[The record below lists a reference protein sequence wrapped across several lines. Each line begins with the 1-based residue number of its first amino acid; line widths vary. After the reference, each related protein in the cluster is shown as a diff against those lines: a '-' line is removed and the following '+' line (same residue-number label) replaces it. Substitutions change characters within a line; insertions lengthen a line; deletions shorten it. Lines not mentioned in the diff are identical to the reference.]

1 MGSLSL
7 SEGQLPVLKSG
18 EKKMD
23 SIQKRRSIRKYE
35 DRQIEKND
43 IEEIIKAGMLAPSAK
58 NRQPWKYIV
67 YCGSAKAELLDKME
81 NGLVREERTEAA
93 LPLLMNGLPDAFHT
107 LKIMRQAPVLIMILN
122 TNGISIFEKIGV
134 DERVTEICDSL
145 SIGASVENML
155 LRATELGIGSL
166 WIANTCFA
174 YKELVE
180 FIGTEKQLVGAV
192 ALGYADESPNARPRK
207 DFENVV
213 EFRE

>member
-1 MGSLSL
+1 
-7 SEGQLPVLKSG
+7 
-18 EKKMD
+18 MD
-23 SIQKRRSIRKYE
+23 SIQKRRSIRKYK
-35 DRQIEKND
+35 DMQIDKSDIEK
-43 IEEIIKAGMLAPSAK
+43 IVQAGILAPSAK

-67 YCGSAKAELLDKME
+67 YCGDSKEKLLDKME
-81 NGLVREERTEAA
+81 SGLIREESGEAS
-93 LPLLMNGLPDAFHT
+93 LPFSSNGLPDAFHT

-122 TNGISIFEKIGV
+122 TNGVSIFEKIRV

-155 LRATELGIGSL
+155 LKATELGIGSL

-192 ALGYADESPNARPRK
+192 ALGYADEFPNARPRK
-207 DFENVV
+207 ELEEVV